1 MNLDWNDHLDSLAAG
16 RMLRVVNFHNTPS
29 TQRDNYARQFDALAK
44 RFAPVGD
51 ASLDQIF
58 DNGSRASDRPGVILA
73 FYEGYRDHFDVAAP
87 LLDEFGLVGWFFV
100 PTAFLDVPAQDQVE
114 YARDRYLGIVPDE
127 YADGR
132 HAMTWDE
139 LASIGKRHVVA
150 SHTANH
156 VSAASIAT
164 ADDIEREVSA
174 PARRLAEV
182 LGRQPAHFAWLFG
195 QAFGSNPIAD
205 DALRTA
211 GFRYIFSNT
220 RIQRIA

>member
-1 MNLDWNDHLDSLAAG
+1 MSTDWRDHLASLEAG
-16 RMLRVVNFHNTPS
+16 RFLRVVNFHNTPHAK
-29 TQRDNYARQFDALAK
+29 RDNYARQFDALAK
-44 RFAPVGD
+44 QFAPVGD
-51 ASLDQIF
+51 ASLDQLF
-58 DNGSRASDRPGVILA
+58 DNGSWASDRPGVILA

-100 PTAFLDVPAQDQVE
+100 PTAFLDVPALDQVE
-114 YARDRYLGIVPDE
+114 YARDRYLGIIPDE
-127 YADGR
+127 YPDGR

-150 SHTANH
+150 GHTANH

-164 ADDIEREVSA
+164 ADDIEREVRV
-174 PARRLAEV
+174 PARRLEEV

-205 DALRTA
+205 DALRAA